1 MTKEHAQGVFIRF
14 IDFRGEL
21 LLRASAIDGVVPSE
35 KNAAT
40 YVYLNGTRLTV
51 ELPYQTVHGIIS
63 GAEKARKING
73 DEPYIEIICIDSE
86 AEIQKAD

>member
-40 YVYLNGTRLTV
+40 YVYLNGTRLRCT
-51 ELPYQTVHGIIS
+51 GNS
-63 GAEKARKING
+63 GH
-73 DEPYIEIICIDSE
+73 YHLFFF
-86 AEIQKAD
+86 

>member
-1 MTKEHAQGVFIRF
+1 MYLFV
-14 IDFRGEL
+14 L
-21 LLRASAIDGVVPSE
+21 LIFAVNCYYAHQLLMESFHP

-51 ELPYQTVHGIIS
+51 ELPYQTVHEIIS
-63 GAEKARKING
+63 EAEKARKTNG
-73 DEPYIEIICIDSE
+73 DEPYIEIICMDSE

>member
-1 MTKEHAQGVFIRF
+1 MYLSVLLIFAVNCYCAHQLLM
-14 IDFRGEL
+14 EL
-21 LLRASAIDGVVPSE
+21 SHQK

-63 GAEKARKING
+63 EAEKARQVNG
-73 DEPYIEIICIDSE
+73 DEPYIEIICMDSE